1 MDVQTFSKE
10 LSQHLS
16 SLAPEFEGHY
26 GYYKFYD
33 DSVSVA
39 CHEEIWWVEK
49 HREFTQ
55 VRRKKPDLICPAW
68 RVEDVL
74 RNLHTI
80 LPVEKKIEIQWLPGG
95 ANPYAFVS
103 EEICKLLRI
112 KDQDTAYQKI
122 EEYLWEILK

>member
-68 RVEDVL
+68 QVEDLL
-74 RNLHTI
+74 RNLKVV
-80 LPVEKKIEIQWLPGG
+80 LGEKEYPPFIIKNQLI
-95 ANPYAFVS
+95 NF
-103 EEICKLLRI
+103 ICDL
-112 KDQDTAYQKI
+112 DAATAYQKI